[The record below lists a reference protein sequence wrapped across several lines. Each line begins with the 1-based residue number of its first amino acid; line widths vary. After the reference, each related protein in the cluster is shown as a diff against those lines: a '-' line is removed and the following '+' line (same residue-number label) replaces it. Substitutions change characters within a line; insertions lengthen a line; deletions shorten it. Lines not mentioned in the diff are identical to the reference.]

1 MKKIII
7 PAILIVIWAVSAHA
21 ETRYV
26 TDRFE
31 ATLRTGPGI
40 EYRILRMVASG
51 QQVELLERGHDWSR
65 VQIPG
70 GPEGWMN
77 SGYLQRDP
85 VARDALQALTGRI
98 GPLEAENV
106 ALRDE
111 NARLREQRGDIAAQL
126 ENTEKRLA
134 EAVSRYEALRADA
147 AEFIDIREAYIEL
160 KAGIEEKDRRIE
172 ALESRLTEQ
181 FLSSA
186 IKWFLAGA
194 GVLLLGMLLGNRS
207 RKKRSSGL
215 R

>member
-7 PAILIVIWAVSAHA
+7 PAILLFIYAVSAHA

-40 EYRILRMVASG
+40 EYRILRMVSSG
-51 QQVELLERGHDWSR
+51 QQVELIERGHEWSR

-77 SGYLQRDP
+77 NGYLQRDP

-98 GPLEAENV
+98 GPLEAEND

-111 NARLREQRGDIAAQL
+111 NARLREVNREIAAQL
-126 ENTEKRLA
+126 ESTEKRLE

-147 AEFIDIREAYIEL
+147 AEFIEIREAYNEL
-160 KAGIEEKDRRIE
+160 KGGLDEKEARIEE
-172 ALESRLTEQ
+172 LESRLTDQ

-186 IKWFLAGA
+186 IQWFLAGA
-194 GVLLLGMLLGNRS
+194 GVLLLGMLLGSRS